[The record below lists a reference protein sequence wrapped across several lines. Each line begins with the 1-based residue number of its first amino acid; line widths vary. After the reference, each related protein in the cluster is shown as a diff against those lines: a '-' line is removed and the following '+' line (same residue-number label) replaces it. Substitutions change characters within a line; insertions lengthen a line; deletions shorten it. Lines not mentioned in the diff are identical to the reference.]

1 MRRRGSRREV
11 VGKVQDIQEGP
22 PETGAGGRGEDEVDR
37 EGGFESTRL
46 GGHQGEEAGRP
57 TAQVSGSGDCGSG

>member
-1 MRRRGSRREV
+1 MRSRGSRREV

-37 EGGFESTRL
+37 EGGFESTTWWPPRR
-46 GGHQGEEAGRP
+46 GSRQADSP
-57 TAQVSGSGDCGSG
+57 VSGLGDCGSR